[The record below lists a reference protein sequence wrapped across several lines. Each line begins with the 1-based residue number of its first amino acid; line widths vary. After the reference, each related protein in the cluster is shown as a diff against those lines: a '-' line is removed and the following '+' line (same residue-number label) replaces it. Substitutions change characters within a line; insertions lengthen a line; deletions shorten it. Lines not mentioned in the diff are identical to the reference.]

1 LGVGVMNNTVI
12 SPQKAPKFGVKII
25 YGTLSKAD
33 GIIQTMLVPEYF
45 LGGSKPLVIRLQNH
59 DIQLWMWDYRER
71 VSAKFAVLLDGL
83 EYDFSDEGL
92 MVSNHLGTVFTEDG
106 NALHVVRLMEIYTPT
121 DPLGAILTMDGN
133 YTIDGDLLIDNRPDL
148 LKSKVK
154 SKEEAFID
162 LVKNGAD
169 GIELV
174 YAGKYRDGYAGTYRV
189 GHKFDW
195 ILKHGGHATMMGGFN
210 ILEQKFGLKPV
221 YVDVDWVTKKVKI
234 SFFHKE
240 W

>member
-71 VSAKFAVLLDGL
+71 VSAK
-83 EYDFSDEGL
+83 
-92 MVSNHLGTVFTEDG
+92 
-106 NALHVVRLMEIYTPT
+106 LMEIYTPT